1 MVEMVVKLW
10 RLMGFLVEKE
20 EEEDGEVVVVV
31 VGMEEEMEERMV
43 VEKFV
48 EKEEWVERM
57 ADQRKGKRLFLGAGR
72 LLEEERGKKNER
84 ERRKVG
90 VLYIREKLLLQVCH
104 CLQNK

>member
-1 MVEMVVKLW
+1 MVKLW

-20 EEEDGEVVVVV
+20 EEEGGEVVV

-43 VEKFV
+43 VGKL
-48 EKEEWVERM
+48 VERM
-57 ADQRKGKRLFLGAGR
+57 AGQRKGKGMFLGAGR

-90 VLYIREKLLLQVCH
+90 VLYIRKKIIITSLPLLSKQMRR
-104 CLQNK
+104 NK